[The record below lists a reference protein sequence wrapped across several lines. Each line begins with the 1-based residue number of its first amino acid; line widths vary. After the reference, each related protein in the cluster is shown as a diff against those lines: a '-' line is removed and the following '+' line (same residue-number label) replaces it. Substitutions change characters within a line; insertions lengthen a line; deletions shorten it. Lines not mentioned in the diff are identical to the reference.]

1 MADEERQPETA
12 EQTPPTRRRWR
23 RVAGRVLA
31 VLVALVAGVLVSVLT
46 VDLGPT
52 LRTRAEKAGSNYVHR
67 PMHIGKLSA
76 KLIPGVFVVEDIVI
90 EGLTPQDRPWLKAKK
105 ITVNLPWW
113 TIFTRKLTIESI
125 DMTDWE
131 MVVESW
137 SGGRHNFP
145 SFGDKNKKKGPSRFT
160 TTLRSVVAARGQFIY
175 DDHSTPWDVAAR
187 NLTVAVYRSATNY
200 RGRASFSNG
209 DVKIQSYERFRL
221 DMQSQFAID
230 KGIVHFDRIDL
241 DSEGARSVLDGDV
254 DMGRWPEQLYRIT
267 SHIDF
272 PTQKRIFFHN
282 DRFNVSGQGDFTGT
296 FHLFKGGRELK
307 GTFDSPVAGVRFG
320 LDPRASEWTFPKLH
334 GSVLWLPERF
344 DVTDTT
350 CELYGGTARFNYL
363 MGPLGEKDHP
373 ARAVWDVQYRD
384 VDLARLTDF
393 LGTEG
398 IRIAGRA
405 TGRNR
410 LEWPLGKWALKRG
423 GGEITAVASGGTAV
437 MTRQIPEERL
447 AQEIAHAPEA
457 GPFNSHAPLG
467 YVPIAGH
474 VVYRLDP
481 EWITLDEGWT
491 ATPKTY
497 VEFQGR
503 TAYAER
509 SRIPF
514 HVTSLDWQESDR
526 VLAGIMTAFGSPTGA
541 TPIGG
546 YGEFDG
552 VMIGA
557 FSKPRVEGVFT
568 GDRMRAWDVLWGRGT
583 ADIVVENSYALV
595 SKSEIA
601 SGDSVI
607 TAEGKFSLGY
617 PRKDK
622 GEEIDA
628 RVRLT
633 RRPLADLRHAFELDD
648 YPVDGV
654 ASGEYH
660 LYGNYETPFGF
671 GTLLVENGVAY
682 GETFEK
688 ATASLRFEGNGVRLD
703 GISITKGAGTVTG
716 AAWVGWA
723 GDYSFNADGRRI
735 AVESL
740 RTVAFP
746 KAPLSGLMQFNATG
760 AGTFAAPRYDVK
772 VSVAD
777 LFAGEEGIGQ
787 VNANLAL
794 RNELLV
800 ITLEAASPR
809 LVVSGSG
816 RIALTP
822 EMDAEMTLRFDKTS
836 LDPYIRFF
844 QPQMSPFTT
853 AIAGGTVRVVGE
865 LTDIDHLVVDTRVED
880 LDLKLFD
887 YRLRN
892 EGPIELSLDRHVLN
906 IQRFKLAGEE
916 TELTLDGDIA
926 FDENRIAVSASG
938 DANLGILQG
947 FFRDI
952 RSSGSAALKAEI
964 TGPLEKPVF
973 AGSATLT
980 NGRIRYFSLPH
991 SLEAINGRLSF
1002 DAAGV
1007 RLDDVKARLGGGNVT
1022 FGGRI
1027 ALNGFALGDLS
1038 LTAVGEQMHLRYP
1051 EGFRSVVD
1059 ADLALRGPVTA
1070 PVLSG
1075 AVRIRDAVWSRR
1087 IDANVDIFSLTRG
1100 SAQPIAGPAAPS
1112 TFPLRLDVHIV
1123 APPGSLRVETGL
1135 LHLASSADL
1144 QLQGTYD
1151 RPLLFG
1157 RADIER
1163 GDLVLEGNRYVVTR
1177 GSVDFFNRA
1186 RIEPF
1191 FDVEAEARIRVPSQT
1206 YRITIGVNGTYPR
1219 PMTVS
1224 LNSDPPLPQ
1233 VDILSLMLGQT
1244 TNVENAELRSLQAGA
1259 AQASEQQLL
1268 QAAGARLLT
1277 GALSAPVGRAVEQ
1290 TFGIDTVQ
1298 ITPMFGTG
1306 ENDPLTASAR
1316 LIIGKRISNRAY
1328 ITFARALGTASRD
1341 QILVLEYDQ
1350 SDTLGWVLTQ
1360 NGDRTFALDF
1370 RVRRRF

>member
-1 MADEERQPETA
+1 MAEEQPQPATA
-12 EQTPPTRRRWR
+12 EQTPVKRRRWR
-23 RVAGRVLA
+23 RVAGRVLT
-31 VLVALVAGVLVSVLT
+31 VLVALVAAMLVTVLT
-46 VDLGPT
+46 VDLGPG
-52 LRTRAEKAGSNYVHR
+52 LRSRAETAGSNYVHR

-76 KLIPGVFVVEDIVI
+76 RLLPGVFVVEDVVI
-90 EGLTPQDRPWLKAKK
+90 EGLTPQDRPWLKARK

-113 TIFTRKLTIESI
+113 TIFTRKLTVESI

-137 SGGRHNFP
+137 PGGRNNFP
-145 SFGDKNKKKGPSRFT
+145 QFGDRNRKKGPSRFT
-160 TTLRSVVAARGQFIY
+160 TTLRSVVAARGRFTY
-175 DDHSTPWDVAAR
+175 DDHSTPWDVNAR
-187 NLTVAVYRSATNY
+187 NLTVAVYRGAASY
-200 RGRASFSNG
+200 RGLASFSGG
-209 DVKIQSYERFRL
+209 DVKIQSYERFRV
-221 DMQSQFAID
+221 DMQSRFSID
-230 KGIVHFDRIDL
+230 QGIVHFDRIDL

-254 DMGRWPEQLYRIT
+254 DLGRWPEQLYRIR

-272 PTQKRIFFHN
+272 PTQKRIFFH
-282 DRFNVSGQGDFTGT
+282 DERFNVSGRGDFTGT
-296 FHLFKGGRELK
+296 FHLYKGGRELK
-307 GTFDSPVAGVRFG
+307 GTFDSPVVGVRFG
-320 LDPRASEWTFPKLH
+320 LDPRASEWAFPKLH
-334 GSVLWLPERF
+334 GAVLWLPERF

-350 CELYGGTARFNYL
+350 CELYGGTARFDYL
-363 MGPLGEKDHP
+363 MGPFGEKSNP
-373 ARAVWDVQYRD
+373 ARAVWDVQYKD

-393 LGTEG
+393 LETQG
-398 IRIAGRA
+398 IRLAGRA

-423 GGEITAVASGGTAV
+423 GGEVTAAAPTGVPT
-437 MTRQIPEERL
+437 MTREIPAGRL
-447 AQEIAHAPEA
+447 AEEISHAPEA
-457 GPFNSHAPLG
+457 GPFNPHAPIG
-467 YVPIAGH
+467 YVPVAGH
-474 VVYRLDP
+474 IVYGIDP

-491 ATPKTY
+491 ATPKTF
-497 VEFQGR
+497 VEFSGR
-503 TAYAER
+503 TAYTER

-541 TPIGG
+541 TPLGG

-552 VMIGA
+552 VMLGA
-557 FSKPRVEGVFT
+557 FSRPRIEGVFK
-568 GDRMRAWDVLWGRGT
+568 GDRMRAWDVVWGRGT
-583 ADIVVENSYALV
+583 ADIVVENAYALV
-595 SKSEIA
+595 SKSEIT

-607 TAEGKFSLGY
+607 TAAGRFSLGY

-622 GEEIDA
+622 GEQIDA
-628 RVRLT
+628 RVRLS
-633 RRPLADLRHAFELDD
+633 RRPLSDLRHAFQLDD
-648 YPVDGV
+648 YPVDGL

-671 GTLLVENGVAY
+671 GTLQIENGIAY
-682 GETFEK
+682 GEPFEK

-703 GISITKGAGTVTG
+703 GISIDKSTGMVTG

-735 AVESL
+735 PLESL
-740 RTVAFP
+740 KTVTFP

-760 AGTFAAPRYDVK
+760 AGTFEAPRYDVK
-772 VSVAD
+772 LSVAD

-787 VNANLAL
+787 LNANLGV
-794 RNELLV
+794 RSEMLV

-822 EMDAEMTLRFDKTS
+822 EMDTEATLRFDKTS

-853 AIAGGTVRVVGE
+853 AIAGGTVRIVGE
-865 LTDIDHLVVDTRVED
+865 LADIDHLVVDTRVED

-892 EGPIELSLDRHVLN
+892 DGPIELSMDQHVLG
-906 IQRFKLAGEE
+906 IERFKVAGDG
-916 TELTLDGDIA
+916 TELTLDGNVA
-926 FDENRIAVSASG
+926 FGENRITVSAAG

-952 RSSGSAALKAEI
+952 RSSGSAALKAEV

-980 NGRIRYFSLPH
+980 NGRVRYFSLPH
-991 SLEAINGRLSF
+991 SLEAINGRLAF
-1002 DAAGV
+1002 DAAGI
-1007 RLDDVKARLGGGNVT
+1007 RLDGVTARLGGGDVQ
-1022 FGGRI
+1022 FGGRV
-1027 ALNGFALGDLS
+1027 ALNGFTLGDLS
-1038 LTAVGEQMHLRYP
+1038 LTAEGEQMRLRYP
-1051 EGFRSVVD
+1051 EGFRSIVD
-1059 ADLALRGPVTA
+1059 ADLALRGPVSA
-1070 PVLSG
+1070 PALSG
-1075 AVRIRDAVWSRR
+1075 TVTIRDAVWSRR
-1087 IDANVDIFSLTRG
+1087 IDANVDILSLTRG
-1100 SAQPIAGPAAPS
+1100 SSQPIAAGPAAP
-1112 TFPLRLDVHIV
+1112 TFPLRFDVHII

-1135 LHLASSADL
+1135 LHLASGADL

-1157 RADIER
+1157 RADIDR
-1163 GDLVLEGNRYVVTR
+1163 GDLVLEGNRYLVTR
-1177 GSVDFFNRA
+1177 GAVDFFNPA

-1206 YRITIGVNGTYPR
+1206 YRITIALNGTYPR

-1233 VDILSLMLGQT
+1233 VDILSLMFGQA

-1259 AQASEQQLL
+1259 ATQSEQQLL
-1268 QAAGARLLT
+1268 QALGARLLT
-1277 GALSAPVGRAVEQ
+1277 GAISAPVGRAVEQ
-1290 TFGIDTVQ
+1290 TLGIDTVQ
-1298 ITPMFGTG
+1298 ITPMLGTG
-1306 ENDPLTASAR
+1306 ENDPLTPSAR

-1350 SDTLGWVLTQ
+1350 SDRLGWILTQ